1 MKSSIR
7 EAIVDLGLKDGMTI
21 SFHHAFRGG
30 DKTVN
35 LVMEVIAELGIKN
48 LTLASS
54 SLTSCHSPLIE
65 HIKNGVVSKIYTSG
79 IRGALADSIS
89 NGLLDE
95 PVHIHS
101 HGGRVHLIQ
110 SGELYIDMALL
121 AYLVAMNLVTLTV
134 LKASPIVAHSAMP
147 KLMPSTLKKW

>member
-1 MKSSIR
+1 MSINTLNNPMSVLEVERYTLTPYTQAHAITPHLLDEQAKKSRKVKSSIR

-101 HGGRVHLIQ
+101 HGGRV
-110 SGELYIDMALL
+110 
-121 AYLVAMNLVTLTV
+121 
-134 LKASPIVAHSAMP
+134 
-147 KLMPSTLKKW
+147 